1 MSNSIS
7 PQTNKIVNVVI
18 SLGAAVVILGALG
31 KIMHYAWGDYALPIG
46 LGTEA
51 IIFVIYAF
59 LPPPEIGGASSDS
72 VTGTTDVVLA
82 KLEAAKVDQ
91 AAFDK
96 LGNSFQ
102 RLNDTAMYLGDIADM
117 AKSSKE
123 FAQNTSTAAAS
134 MGGVND
140 AIIGVASNLAGFT
153 NATSGVKD
161 LSAQVE
167 MMGKSMDAMNQ
178 YYTKLTE
185 ASAAMSSS
193 AQDAVRAKEQ
203 IGILA
208 DNLTKLNQIYGNM
221 IVAMQGRA

>member
-7 PQTNKIVNVVI
+7 PRTNKIVNVVI
-18 SLGAAVVILGALG
+18 SLGAAVVLVGALA
-31 KIMHYAWGDYALPIG
+31 KIIHLSWADYALIVG
-46 LGTEA
+46 LLTEA
-51 IIFVIYAF
+51 LIFVIYAF
-59 LPPPEIGGASSDS
+59 LPPPEMGGSSDAAS
-72 VTGTTDVVLA
+72 GTTDAVLA
-82 KLEAAKVDQ
+82 KLEAAKIDQ

-96 LGNSFQ
+96 LSTNFQ

-123 FAQNTSTAAAS
+123 FAQNTSTAATS

-140 AIIGVASNLAGFT
+140 AILSVSNNLAGFST
-153 NATSGVKD
+153 ATSGVKD
-161 LSAQVE
+161 LSNQFE
-167 MMGKSMDAMNQ
+167 MMAKSMEAMNQ
-178 YYTKLTE
+178 YYGKLTE

-193 AQDAVRAKEQ
+193 AGDAVRAKEQ

-221 IVAMQGRA
+221 IEAMQGRA

>member
-7 PQTNKIVNVVI
+7 PRTNKIVNVVI
-18 SLGAAVVILGALG
+18 SLGAAVVLVGALA
-31 KIMHYAWGDYALPIG
+31 KIIHLSWADYALIVG
-46 LGTEA
+46 LLTEA
-51 IIFVIYAF
+51 LIFVIYAF
-59 LPPPEIGGASSDS
+59 LPPPEMGGSSDAAS
-72 VTGTTDVVLA
+72 GTTDAILA
-82 KLEAAKVDQ
+82 KLEAAKIDQ

-96 LGNSFQ
+96 LSTSFE

-123 FAQNTSTAAAS
+123 FAQNTSTAATS
-134 MGGVND
+134 MGGINE
-140 AIIGVASNLAGFT
+140 AILGVSNNLAGFSV
-153 NATSGVKD
+153 ATSGAKE
-161 LSAQVE
+161 LSAQFE
-167 MMGKSMDAMNQ
+167 MMEKSMEAMNQ
-178 YYTKLTE
+178 YYGKLTE

-193 AQDAVRAKEQ
+193 ANDAVRAKEQ

>member
-7 PQTNKIVNVVI
+7 PRTNKIVNVVI
-18 SLGAAVVILGALG
+18 SLGAAVVLIGALA
-31 KIMHYAWGDYALPIG
+31 KIIHLSWADYALIVG
-46 LGTEA
+46 LCTEA
-51 IIFVIYAF
+51 LIFVIYAF
-59 LPPPEIGGASSDS
+59 LPPPEMGSSSDAAS
-72 VTGTTDVVLA
+72 GTTDAVLA
-82 KLEAAKVDQ
+82 KLEAAKIDQ

-96 LGNSFQ
+96 LSTNFQ

-123 FAQNTSTAAAS
+123 FAQNTSTAATS
-134 MGGVND
+134 MGGVNE
-140 AIIGVASNLAGFT
+140 AILGVSNNLAGFST
-153 NATSGVKD
+153 ATSGVKD
-161 LSAQVE
+161 LSNQFE
-167 MMGKSMDAMNQ
+167 MMAKSMEAMNQ
-178 YYTKLTE
+178 YYGKLTE

-193 AQDAVRAKEQ
+193 ASDAVRAKEQ

>member
-7 PQTNKIVNVVI
+7 PRTNKIVNVVI
-18 SLGAAVVILGALG
+18 SLGAAVVLVGALA
-31 KIMHYAWGDYALPIG
+31 KIIHLSWADYALIVG
-46 LGTEA
+46 LLTEA
-51 IIFVIYAF
+51 LIFVIYAF
-59 LPPPEIGGASSDS
+59 LPPPEMGGSSDVAS
-72 VTGTTDVVLA
+72 GTTDAVLA
-82 KLEAAKVDQ
+82 KLEAAKIDQ

-96 LGNSFQ
+96 LSTNFQ

-123 FAQNTSTAAAS
+123 FAQNTSTAATS
-134 MGGVND
+134 MGGVNE
-140 AIIGVASNLAGFT
+140 AIQGVSNNLAGFAT
-153 NATSGVKD
+153 ATSGVKD
-161 LSAQVE
+161 LSNQFE
-167 MMGKSMDAMNQ
+167 MMAKSMEAMNQ
-178 YYTKLTE
+178 YYGKLTE

-193 AQDAVRAKEQ
+193 AGDAVRAKEQ